1 MASVDLNQLFQQY
14 VNQFG
19 GDRRK
24 AARYTAFQY
33 LANPS
38 GSVSALKQPS
48 TWYSLDE
55 WYEYNAPSYS
65 NLLNYAGDVTKLDPL
80 TKFTADKLK
89 PFKGKT
95 LNLTDLSK
103 IAQEAVDTGVL
114 GETNYSTQ
122 DYYNQLKDLYAEK
135 TAAEKAYERQ
145 KNTHEFA
152 QFGLNPEVRYSYR
165 NDPQNNLVAYK
176 PAADYLNRKGNE
188 RYKSLLQRGVSVDQ
202 AKAYTAA
209 YTKKLADA
217 VQAKLDASNL
227 DPFIDQVYA
236 RAKIRKP

>member
-1 MASVDLNQLFQQY
+1 MASIDLNKLFQQY

-19 GDRRK
+19 GDTRK

-38 GSVSALKQPS
+38 GSVSALKQPE

-55 WYEYNAPSYS
+55 WYDYNAPSYS
-65 NLLNYAGDVTKLDPL
+65 AIVNYKGDPNQLDAL
-80 TKFTADKLK
+80 TKFTAEQLK
-89 PFKGKT
+89 PYKGKT

-103 IAQEAVDTGVL
+103 IAQKAVDDGVL
-114 GETNYSTQ
+114 SETNYGPQ
-122 DYYNQLKDLYAEK
+122 DYYNQLKDLYTEK

-145 KNTHEFA
+145 KNTHVFS
-152 QFGLNPEVRYSYR
+152 QFGLNPEVKYSFK
-165 NDPQNNLVAYK
+165 NDPANNLVAYQ
-176 PAADYLNRKGNE
+176 PAVDYLTKKGNE
-188 RYKSLLQRGVSVDQ
+188 RYNALIKRGIKPEQ

-209 YTKKLADA
+209 YTYKLGQA
-217 VQAKLDASNL
+217 VQSKLDASGL

-236 RAKIRKP
+236 KARIRKP